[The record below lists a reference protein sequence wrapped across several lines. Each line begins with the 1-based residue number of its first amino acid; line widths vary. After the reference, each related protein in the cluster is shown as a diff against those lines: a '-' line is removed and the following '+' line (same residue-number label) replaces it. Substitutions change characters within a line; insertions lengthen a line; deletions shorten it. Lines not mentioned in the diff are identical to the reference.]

1 MINEGKLRIS
11 FEKVATPEGEGTSG
25 PIAA

>member
-11 FEKVATPEGEGTSG
+11 FDKVATPEGEGTSG